1 LKNKIRSVY
10 GFIKEVYLKFSGD
23 HGTFLAAT
31 IAYYALLSL
40 FPLILVLVSI
50 AGFDL
55 VRGGTINQLID
66 LVNRT
71 IPQFSD
77 LIKENIEAVVATRGE
92 VGIIGI
98 IGLLWVGTAVFDALE
113 YALDQIWGKS
123 ESKLLFRARLLGVV
137 VVIGIVFI
145 LILTSLFFPILQII
159 RDVWLGIL
167 SGDTDV
173 SVLNPYLW
181 IFNVFIVIGV
191 FGAIYHFVPSKR
203 PPVKD
208 IWKGAVTAGIIWELA
223 RRVFSWYLK
232 RVSGFTAIYGSLGIV
247 VGFLLWLYILAII
260 TIFGSEVAA
269 IISKRKKE

>member
-1 LKNKIRSVY
+1 MKNKIRSVY

-181 IFNVFIVIGV
+181 VFNVFIVIGV

>member
-1 LKNKIRSVY
+1 MKNKIRSVY

>member
-1 LKNKIRSVY
+1 M
-10 GFIKEVYLKFSGD
+10 GD

-31 IAYYALLSL
+31 IAYYALLSI

-77 LIKENIEAVVATRGE
+77 LIRENIEAVVATRGE
-92 VGIIGI
+92 VGIVGI

-123 ESKLLFRARLLGVV
+123 ENKLPFRARLLGIL
-137 VVIGIVFI
+137 VVIGIVLI
-145 LILTSLFFPILQII
+145 LILTSLFLPLLNVV
-159 RDVWLGIL
+159 RDVWLGLI

-181 IFNVFIVIGV
+181 IFNVFIVTGIYGV
-191 FGAIYHFVPSKR
+191 IYHFVPSKR

-223 RRVFSWYLK
+223 RRVFSWYLT
-232 RVSGFTAIYGSLGIV
+232 RVSGFTAIYGSLGVI
-247 VGFLLWLYILAII
+247 VGFLLWLYILAMI
-260 TIFGSEVAA
+260 TILGSEVAVV
-269 IISKRKKE
+269 ISQRKKE